1 MQNMKDTF
9 PGCLILST
17 SKVYVLKIVGPEG

>member
-1 MQNMKDTF
+1 MPSAQEVF

-17 SKVYVLKIVGPEG
+17 SKAYVLKIDGPEG